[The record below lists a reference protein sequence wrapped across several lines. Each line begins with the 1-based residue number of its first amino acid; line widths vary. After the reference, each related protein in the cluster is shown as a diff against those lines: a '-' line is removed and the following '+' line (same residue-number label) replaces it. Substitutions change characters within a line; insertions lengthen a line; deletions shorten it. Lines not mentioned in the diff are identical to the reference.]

1 MTVSSLLT
9 TFWRMAMPQWACS
22 TWLEGMG
29 FIIEKAF
36 QKGRDVLNEADV
48 RVESLAIIDS
58 LENCT
63 ITIR

>member
-1 MTVSSLLT
+1 MKKIQKQSG
-9 TFWRMAMPQWACS
+9 AK
-22 TWLEGMG
+22 LEGMG

-36 QKGRDVLNEADV
+36 QKGRDVLNEAKV

-58 LENCT
+58 LEDCT